1 MACFALVNS
10 YNMACFALVTSYN
23 MACFT
28 LVISHDMPS
37 NVLHTPLYPPSV
49 HMLCITWTQNMPRH
63 DKVKIKGANGQTGGK
78 HRSSSAFVLTAFIS
92 FGLFNIFQAKGAL
105 RKNTRNWVRQIQWC
119 KIEKRQG
126 KVWNNERTKTKQQR
140 RLKAFSLP
148 PPPHPGH

>member
-105 RKNTRNWVRQIQWC
+105 RKNTRN
-119 KIEKRQG
+119 
-126 KVWNNERTKTKQQR
+126 
-140 RLKAFSLP
+140 
-148 PPPHPGH
+148 